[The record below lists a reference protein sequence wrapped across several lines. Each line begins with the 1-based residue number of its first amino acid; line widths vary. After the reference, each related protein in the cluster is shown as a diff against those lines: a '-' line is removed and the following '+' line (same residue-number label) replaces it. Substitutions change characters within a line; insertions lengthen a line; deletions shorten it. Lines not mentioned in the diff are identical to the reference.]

1 MQDIEFTRSGVQQL
15 YAAPVK
21 INNLVHEGDKVNTG
35 KNEMFEFDNEFS

>member
-1 MQDIEFTRSGVQQL
+1 MQDIEFMRNGVQQL

-35 KNEMFEFDNEFS
+35 KNEMFEFV